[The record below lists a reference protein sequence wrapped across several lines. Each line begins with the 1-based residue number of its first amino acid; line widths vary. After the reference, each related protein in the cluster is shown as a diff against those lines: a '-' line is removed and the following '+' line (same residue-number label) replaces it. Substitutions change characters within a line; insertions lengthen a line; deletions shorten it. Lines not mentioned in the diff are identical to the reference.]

1 MLGLL
6 TFSWKSLWT
15 SSTAFDSQYHFIKR
29 TMTKYWKGGCVL
41 RNKSPHT
48 LVENPEMNHL
58 TFFTSLDWNPNCIR
72 QCNYVTVEE
81 FNPVKMLID
90 EIIMINVAAAG
101 DVGSLYKY
109 VAADLPSL
117 ALLGSLVSQLWR
129 AAAGWTAPM
138 SQLL

>member
-1 MLGLL
+1 MVFWRSRESHCGLL
-6 TFSWKSLWT
+6 QRPLIHNIILLKGLWQ
-15 SSTAFDSQYHFIKR
+15 STGREVVYYVI
-29 TMTKYWKGGCVL
+29 
-41 RNKSPHT
+41 KSPHT